1 MRANRR
7 RLIADGVITGM
18 IGYGVVAS
26 FFVVVNLVTGRS
38 PFHTANLLGAVLF
51 GGADA
56 AAATIEPGLV
66 IAFNGVHLAAFLVIG
81 FFAAWLVYETE
92 LHPVVWYVAF
102 FLFLIAG
109 IGTLAVMLAGSGLA
123 GGVLAGTPAVTR
135 HPAGS
140 GVAWYEAARLDGA
153 GPVQEFFAVSLPALR
168 GELAVALTLT
178 IIAALRTFDL
188 VYVMTSGGPGG
199 RTRVPAYEVY
209 DRVFVKSE
217 VGTGMTVAVLLT
229 AVILLVTVAI
239 NRLAEGAD
247 E

>member
-1 MRANRR
+1 MQANRR
-7 RLIADGVITGM
+7 RLIADGVIAGM

-92 LHPVVWYVAF
+92 LHPVMWYVAF

-123 GGVLAGTPAVTR
+123 GGVLAAWQIVTASLLATLAMGAYLLGGHR
-135 HPAGS
+135 ALF
-140 GVAWYEAARLDGA
+140 RLI
-153 GPVQEFFAVSLPALR
+153 P
-168 GELAVALTLT
+168 
-178 IIAALRTFDL
+178 
-188 VYVMTSGGPGG
+188 
-199 RTRVPAYEVY
+199 
-209 DRVFVKSE
+209 
-217 VGTGMTVAVLLT
+217 
-229 AVILLVTVAI
+229 
-239 NRLAEGAD
+239 GAD
-247 E
+247 ERLETVD